1 MRFAEKIDSSR
12 SFWKSAL
19 LLGLTFLP
27 LSILAQKAQE
37 TSAPRYNV
45 QAETKM
51 KGTVE
56 EIKLPPKGKEK
67 EIVHLL
73 VKTAADT
80 ADVYVCPESFL
91 ETMGMSFSK
100 GDELGLTGSRVK
112 QGESDLIL
120 AREIVKGSDTFVLR
134 DGKGSP
140 VW

>member
-27 LSILAQKAQE
+27 LWILAQKAQD

-112 QGESDLIL
+112 Q
-120 AREIVKGSDTFVLR
+120 
-134 DGKGSP
+134 
-140 VW
+140 